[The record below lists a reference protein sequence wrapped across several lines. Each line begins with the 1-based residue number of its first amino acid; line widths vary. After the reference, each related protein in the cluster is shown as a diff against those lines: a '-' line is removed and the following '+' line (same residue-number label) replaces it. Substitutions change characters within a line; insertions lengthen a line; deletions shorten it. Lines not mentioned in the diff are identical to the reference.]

1 MPSGQRARWIMELQQ
16 HHFTIEHQP
25 EKANNNADALF
36 RMYNQ
41 TDEVQCLMVNAEYYE
56 EEIASPDYQHRP
68 KKMRIEKRAC
78 TPPLRSL
85 LLYECCQQI
94 ICECETSD
102 YDDWDAYQR
111 A

>member
-1 MPSGQRARWIMELQQ
+1 MVTDHSALKWLQTSKMPSGQRARWIMELQQ

-68 KKMRIEKRAC
+68 NSKENAHREKSMYTTTAKS
-78 TPPLRSL
+78 T
-85 LLYECCQQI
+85 I
-94 ICECETSD
+94 V
-102 YDDWDAYQR
+102 
-111 A
+111 